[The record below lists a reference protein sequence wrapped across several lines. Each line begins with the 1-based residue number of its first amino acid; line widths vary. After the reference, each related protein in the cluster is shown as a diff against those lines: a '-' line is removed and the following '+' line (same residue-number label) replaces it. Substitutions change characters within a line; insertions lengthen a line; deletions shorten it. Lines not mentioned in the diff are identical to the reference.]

1 MSKKET
7 NFSEERITNTD
18 EKVLT
23 LIKDIMSDF
32 TEVVKMLT
40 DTMNAQLSIIKD
52 QEKNSAESTR
62 LNNQA
67 INRQL
72 DIINDQNGFLKKIFD
87 HMEGGDDK
95 KISKVIELYQQR
107 KQN

>member
-40 DTMNAQLSIIKD
+40 DTMNSQLSIIKD

-87 HMEGGDDK
+87 HMEGGDGK
-95 KISKVIELYQQR
+95 KISKVIEFCHQR

>member
-1 MSKKET
+1 
-7 NFSEERITNTD
+7 
-18 EKVLT
+18 
-23 LIKDIMSDF
+23 MSDF

-72 DIINDQNGFLKKIFD
+72 DIINDQNGFLKKYSIT
-87 HMEGGDDK
+87 G
-95 KISKVIELYQQR
+95 KVEMIR
-107 KQN
+107 KYLRL

>member
-1 MSKKET
+1 MCI
-7 NFSEERITNTD
+7 RD
-18 EKVLT
+18 R
-23 LIKDIMSDF
+23 
-32 TEVVKMLT
+32 T

-87 HMEGGDDK
+87 HRDCL
-95 KISKVIELYQQR
+95 LYTSR
-107 KQN
+107 CV

>member
-18 EKVLT
+18 EKVLI

-72 DIINDQNGFLKKIFD
+72 DIINDQNGFLKKIL
-87 HMEGGDDK
+87 EGGDDK
-95 KISKVIELYQQR
+95 KISKVIEFCHQR

>member
-1 MSKKET
+1 
-7 NFSEERITNTD
+7 
-18 EKVLT
+18 
-23 LIKDIMSDF
+23 MSDF

-87 HMEGGDDK
+87 HIDCEDNK

>member
-18 EKVLT
+18 EKVLI

-62 LNNQA
+62 LKM
-67 INRQL
+67 NR
-72 DIINDQNGFLKKIFD
+72 NSTNHASSMSLK
-87 HMEGGDDK
+87 
-95 KISKVIELYQQR
+95 
-107 KQN
+107 

>member
-1 MSKKET
+1 MSTKET
-7 NFSEERITNTD
+7 NISKERTTNTD

-23 LIKDIMSDF
+23 LIKNIMSDF

-40 DTMNAQLSIIKD
+40 DTMNTQLTIIKE
-52 QEKNSAESTR
+52 QENNSAEAVR

-87 HMEGGDDK
+87 QIDTNDDK
-95 KISKVIELYQQR
+95 KLLKIVDFGRER
-107 KQN
+107 KQC

>member
-40 DTMNAQLSIIKD
+40 ETMNAQLSIIKD
-52 QEKNSAESTR
+52 QEK
-62 LNNQA
+62 
-67 INRQL
+67 
-72 DIINDQNGFLKKIFD
+72 K
-87 HMEGGDDK
+87 
-95 KISKVIELYQQR
+95 
-107 KQN
+107 

>member
-1 MSKKET
+1 MGKKET
-7 NFSEERITNTD
+7 NFSEERIMDTD

-40 DTMNAQLSIIKD
+40 DTMNTQLCIIKE
-52 QEKNSAESTR
+52 QENNSVETAR

-72 DIINDQNGFLKKIFD
+72 DIINDQNGVLKKIFD
-87 HMEGGDDK
+87 HMGGGDDK
-95 KISKVIELYQQR
+95 KISKVIELCQQR
-107 KQN
+107 KQS